1 LSSSSK
7 RDGGLFLVEEEVGG
21 LSELSGLAKP
31 LRLSFFWDESLTCA
45 APIEETSKL
54 KEFAP

>member
-1 LSSSSK
+1 M
-7 RDGGLFLVEEEVGG
+7 
-21 LSELSGLAKP
+21 SELSGLATP